1 VLCAVTLFKGK
12 DPLSHMSVFSENQL
26 KNFVKFRNPK
36 KSAKQKSRALISYRV
51 QVTIAIGHNVSGAE
65 VSVVVWW

>member
-1 VLCAVTLFKGK
+1 
-12 DPLSHMSVFSENQL
+12 MSVFSENQL